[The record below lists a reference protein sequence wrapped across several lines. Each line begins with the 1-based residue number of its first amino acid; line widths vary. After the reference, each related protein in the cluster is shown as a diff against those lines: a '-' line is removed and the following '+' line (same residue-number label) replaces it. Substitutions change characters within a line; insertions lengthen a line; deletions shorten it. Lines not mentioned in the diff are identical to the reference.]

1 MQAVRSAS
9 VESASPGSATPLR
22 CCGDGARLPRPS
34 NAVLRLFLWRPIG
47 QVLDGDGGRTR
58 ARTWDPLIKSQLLYQ
73 LSYAPGTGASPE
85 EARV

>member
-9 VESASPGSATPLR
+9 VESASPGSATPFR
-22 CCGDGARLPRPS
+22 CCDDGVRVRPTRFCGCS
-34 NAVLRLFLWRPIG
+34 CGPIG
-47 QVLDGDGGRTR
+47 QILDGDGGRTR